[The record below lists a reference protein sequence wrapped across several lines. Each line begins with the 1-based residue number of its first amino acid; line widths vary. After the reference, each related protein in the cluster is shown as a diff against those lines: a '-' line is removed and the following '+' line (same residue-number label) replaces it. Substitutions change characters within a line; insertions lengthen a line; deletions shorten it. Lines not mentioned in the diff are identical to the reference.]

1 MGLFKATL
9 LEGQV
14 AAFGV
19 ELLAA
24 VFGVGHGALNDVPE
38 RLGVVHDVEVGQL
51 VDHHGLDQFG
61 AEHGQPPAEAE
72 GAVGAATAP
81 AAPLLA
87 HEDAGHLRPAHARE
101 PVGDGL
107 FEEPPCLF
115 PVPAHQR
122 IAHRFGSLLGD
133 WCVEYSNDFTRRAME
148 DFAFTD
154 REGFYSAIDV
164 KTHRTDTEFN
174 RPNLIS
180 VERLAR
186 FYKSDTNVFSLI
198 LVKYD
203 IKDTKVVATEV
214 TFTPIEF
221 LDWECLAIGALG
233 RGQIQIAN
241 SNVIK
246 VVEGYSRKKWMLQLC
261 DAMLEFYPKEI
272 LKIQDRIGR
281 FGDVKAHWESREDI
295 WS

>member
-1 MGLFKATL
+1 MRPKFYYGGDYLKVT
-9 LEGQV
+9 
-14 AAFGV
+14 
-19 ELLAA
+19 
-24 VFGVGHGALNDVPE
+24 E
-38 RLGVVHDVEVGQL
+38 RIKDYINTSPGFLSPQTVRSTR
-51 VDHHGLDQFG
+51 
-61 AEHGQPPAEAE
+61 
-72 GAVGAATAP
+72 AVG
-81 AAPLLA
+81 
-87 HEDAGHLRPAHARE
+87 DALE
-101 PVGDGL
+101 SL
-107 FEEPPCLF
+107 ISE
-115 PVPAHQR
+115 
-122 IAHRFGSLLGD
+122 RFGSLLGD